1 MRPVRDLSVMSAA
14 VLSAAAL
21 ALSVPLAPV
30 QALELIPARP
40 VEGQIVGGGPAA
52 ITDAPWQVALLSAG
66 EGPTW
71 ERQSCGGSIISA
83 EWILTAAHCVV
94 PDPGGSLAT
103 TDPDSLT
110 VLSGTAQLAEENPS
124 PGLQSEVRAII
135 AHPQYNDETKANDIA
150 LIRLKTPLTLG
161 PTQQV
166 IPLPALPN
174 WPANGTDALI
184 SGWGNT
190 SSTSPSNYPTQLQKA
205 TIEVIGGPSSA
216 TCGDYEPEAYDP
228 TQMLCAGIPGSGG
241 IDTCQGDSGG
251 PLAVSVNGTYYLAGV
266 VSWGRGC
273 AQPGYPGIY
282 ARVTSYTSWIAST
295 QAASLGSITVS
306 LPKPLDPETG
316 VCAYAYSPD
325 YTGSGPTAGVCGE
338 AGTASVTIPN
348 MLAGNYLVFVS
359 SDGPYAVPSWWSAS
373 GRTPSRSAAGVVSLP
388 AGSDRPLSTTLEIG
402 GYIGIE
408 ILPEKRN
415 SSSYVCFVAYPVG
428 SDEYAG
434 YSCPPRINTRAY
446 ITKIPAGQYQVQM
459 QDLDEF
465 YTDVWYGG
473 AGSSVARSGAK
484 TITVPAGDF
493 AGITMDIEKIGSPP
507 GKVRGIQRSAFSGSG
522 GTFDTKV
529 TWLAPSSNGGSP
541 VTRYKVTFKK
551 GKTTIDTLTVKK
563 RVVYLTSLSPGTT
576 YTVVVSAV
584 NAIGTG
590 PSVSLAVT
598 TPRR

>member
-1 MRPVRDLSVMSAA
+1 VHAFRVLAA
-14 VLSAAAL
+14 ASAAAVAL
-21 ALSVPLAPV
+21 AIPTAPA
-30 QALELIPARP
+30 QALPPAGP
-40 VEGQIVGGGPAA
+40 VEGRIVGGEPAA
-52 ITDAPWQVALLSAG
+52 ITEVPWQVALLRAG
-66 EGPTW
+66 EEPTW
-71 ERQSCGGSIISA
+71 DRQSCGGSIIAA

-94 PDPGGSLAT
+94 PSPGVSTTT
-103 TDPDSLT
+103 TDPDSLI
-110 VLSGTAQLAEENPS
+110 VLSGTADLSKEDQGT
-124 PGLQSEVRAII
+124 GLQSNVRAII
-135 AHPQYNDETKANDIA
+135 VHPDYDDESKANDIA
-150 LIRLKTPLTLG
+150 LIRLTTPLQLG
-161 PTQQV
+161 PTQQA
-166 IPLPALPN
+166 IALPTFSN
-174 WPANGTDALI
+174 WPAAGTEALI
-184 SGWGNT
+184 SGWGNASAT
-190 SSTSPSNYPTQLQKA
+190 SSLYPTKLRKA
-205 TIEVIGGPSSA
+205 TIEVVAGPGAS
-216 TCGDYEPEAYDP
+216 TCGDYEAGRYLPDS
-228 TQMLCAGIPGSGG
+228 MLCAGIPVSGG
-241 IDTCQGDSGG
+241 IDSCQGDSGG
-251 PLAVSVNGTYYLAGV
+251 PLAISVEGTYYLAGV
-266 VSWGRGC
+266 TSWGRGC
-273 AQPGYPGIY
+273 ARPGYPGLY
-282 ARVTSYTSWIAST
+282 ARVTSYLPWIASA

-306 LPKPLDPETG
+306 LPTPLDPETA
-316 VCAYAYSPD
+316 VCAYAYSP
-325 YTGSGPTAGVCGE
+325 TNATSGPTAGVCGDVG
-338 AGTASVTIPN
+338 GTSVTIPN
-348 MLAGNYLVFVS
+348 VLAGNYVVLVS

-373 GRTPSRSAAGVVSLP
+373 GRTSSRSSAGVATVA

-408 ILPEKRN
+408 VLPEERS

-446 ITKIPAGQYQVQM
+446 ITRLPAGQYQVQM

-493 AGITMDIEKIGSPP
+493 AGITMDIEKIGAPP

-590 PSVSLAVT
+590 PSVSLRVT
-598 TPRR
+598 TPRT

>member
-1 MRPVRDLSVMSAA
+1 MRLVRATATASVAA
-14 VLSAAAL
+14 IAFSI
-21 ALSVPLAPV
+21 PLAPA
-30 QALELIPARP
+30 QALPPAPVGP
-40 VEGQIVGGGPAA
+40 VEGQIVGGDPAA
-52 ITDAPWQVALLSAG
+52 ITEVPWQVALLSAG

-94 PDPGGSLAT
+94 PSPGQSTTT
-103 TDPDSLT
+103 TDPDSLR
-110 VLSGTAQLAEENPS
+110 VLSGTADLSKEDQ
-124 PGLQSEVRAII
+124 GTGVQSEVRAII
-135 AHPQYNDETKANDIA
+135 AHPQYNDATKANDIA

-161 PTQQV
+161 PTQQA

-184 SGWGNT
+184 SGWGNMN
-190 SSTSPSNYPTQLQKA
+190 SSGSSNYPTKLQKA
-205 TIEVIGGPSSA
+205 IVEVVGGPSSA
-216 TCGDYEPEAYDP
+216 TCGDYEPAAYDP
-228 TQMLCAGIPGSGG
+228 AQMLCAGIPGSGG

-273 AQPGYPGIY
+273 ARPGYPGIY

-306 LPKPLDPETG
+306 LPQPLDPETG

-325 YTGSGPTAGVCGE
+325 FADSGPTAGVCGE

-348 MLAGNYLVFVS
+348 MLAGNYRVYVS

-373 GRTPSRSAAGVVSLP
+373 GRTSSRSSAGVATVA

-408 ILPEKRN
+408 ILPQERS
-415 SSSYVCFVAYPVG
+415 SSSYVCFFAYPVG

-434 YSCPPRINTRAY
+434 YDCPYYGNLRAY
-446 ITKIPAGQYQVQM
+446 ITRLPAGDYQVRM
-459 QDLDEF
+459 QDLDDF
-465 YTDVWYGG
+465 YTSVWYGG
-473 AGSSVARSGAK
+473 AGSSVNRSGAK

-493 AGITMDIEKIGSPP
+493 AAITMDIEKIGSPP
-507 GKVRGIQRSAFSGSG
+507 GKVRSLQRSAFQGSG
-522 GTFDTKV
+522 GNFETKV
-529 TWLAPSSNGGSP
+529 SWLAPSLNGGSSI
-541 VTRYKVTFKK
+541 TGYKITLKR
-551 GKTTIDTLTVKK
+551 GKTTVDTVTLKQ
-563 RVVYLTSLSPGTT
+563 RYVYLQGLARGTT
-576 YTVVVSAV
+576 YTVVVSAI

-590 PSVSLAVT
+590 SGTSLTIT
-598 TPRR
+598 TPKK

>member
-1 MRPVRDLSVMSAA
+1 MSRIRTLIVAA
-14 VLSAAAL
+14 ASAL
-21 ALSVPLAPV
+21 ALAVPIAPA
-30 QALELIPARP
+30 QALEPIPARP
-40 VEGQIVGGGPAA
+40 IEGQIVGGGPAA
-52 ITDAPWQVALLSAG
+52 ITDVPWQVGLLSAG

-94 PDPGGSLAT
+94 PDPGASLTT
-103 TDPDSLT
+103 TDPDSLI

-161 PTQQV
+161 PTQQA
-166 IPLPALPN
+166 IPLPALPS

-190 SSTSPSNYPTQLQKA
+190 NSSGPSNYPTQLQKA

-216 TCGDYEPEAYDP
+216 TCGDYDAGDYDP

-251 PLAVSVNGTYYLAGV
+251 PLAVAVDGTYYLAGV

-306 LPKPLDPETG
+306 LPGPLDPETG

-325 YTGSGPTAGVCGE
+325 YPGSGPTAGVCGE

-348 MLAGNYLVFVS
+348 MLAGNYLVLVS

-373 GRTPSRSAAGVVSLP
+373 GRTTSRSAAGVVAVS

-408 ILPEKRN
+408 ILPEERDPA
-415 SSSYVCFVAYPVG
+415 SYVCFVAYPVG

-434 YSCPPRINTRAY
+434 YSCPPRINKRAY
-446 ITKIPAGQYQVQM
+446 ITRIPAGQYQVQM
-459 QDLDEF
+459 QDLEDF
-465 YTDVWYGG
+465 YTSVWYGG

-484 TITVPAGDF
+484 TVTVRAGDF
-493 AGITMDIEKIGSPP
+493 DGITMDIEKIGSPP
-507 GKVRGIQRSAFSGSG
+507 GKVRNLRHSAFQKSDGV
-522 GTFDTKV
+522 FETKV

-541 VTRYKVTFKK
+541 VTRYKVTLKR
-551 GKTTIDTLTVKK
+551 GKTTLDTITVKK
-563 RVVYLTSLSPGTT
+563 PFVYLSVQRPGTA
-576 YTVVVSAV
+576 YTVVVSAM

-590 PSVSLAVT
+590 PATSLTIT
-598 TPRR
+598 TPKK